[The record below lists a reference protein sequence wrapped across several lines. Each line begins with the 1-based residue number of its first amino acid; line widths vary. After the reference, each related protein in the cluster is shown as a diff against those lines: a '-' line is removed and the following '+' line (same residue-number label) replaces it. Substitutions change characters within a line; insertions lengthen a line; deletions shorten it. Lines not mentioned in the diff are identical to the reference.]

1 MSIENAFYDP
11 KNRHFSIKK
20 QSLIFVQI
28 AHDIDCK
35 KLEIGLFHIWLWKFL
50 WKTSVRVAFSELVAI
65 VLEEGEGERDLQRER
80 EREKKKKKKKK
91 KIIRSV
97 FHSAKN
103 AIFRVLENV
112 CGRFHILSC
121 VFIFP
126 FLKSRAIMG
135 SKQDHGGQKGNLCRE
150 VSSQSDRG
158 RFRWCEKRSR

>member
-1 MSIENAFYDP
+1 
-11 KNRHFSIKK
+11 
-20 QSLIFVQI
+20 
-28 AHDIDCK
+28 
-35 KLEIGLFHIWLWKFL
+35 L
-50 WKTSVRVAFSELVAI
+50 WKTSVRGAFSELVAI

-80 EREKKKKKKKK
+80 EREKKRKKKKK

-103 AIFRVLENV
+103 AIFRVLQNV

-135 SKQDHGGQKGNLCRE
+135 SKQDHGGSERKFVLG
-150 VSSQSDRG
+150 SFKS
-158 RFRWCEKRSR
+158 KRSRTFQVVREAFSLA